1 MDVDRKKSFF
11 IRLIAKS
18 TEPGVVIIRKIETTG
33 NWCPLLT
40 LSQYACKKLTCTF
53 RKTFCDYKT
62 DKNSRVNILF
72 NIDKKGATADI
83 NKGSGLAVL
92 KSPQFKLS
100 RPVELQIKIYQSTFG
115 SQTFLCGDDFS
126 TLYDCQPILGPKIEL
141 PTTEKI
147 ILPLDQ
153 DAQNFTIVAVHD
165 KFMEFGAAKF
175 IISNIEILDENGKLL
190 C

>member
-1 MDVDRKKSFF
+1 MMDIDRVSVAVLNNSTAVLQSREVSCALNAKLF
-11 IRLIAKS
+11 IAYFRTEKANVKVCIEKRCVSTNDSQSGAIA
-18 TEPGVVIIRKIETTG
+18 
-33 NWCPLLT
+33 
-40 LSQYACKKLTCTF
+40 
-53 RKTFCDYKT
+53 
-62 DKNSRVNILF
+62 NISE
-72 NIDKKGATADI
+72 GP
-83 NKGSGLAVL
+83 GLAIL
-92 KSPQFKLS
+92 RSPQFKLS
-100 RPVELQIKIYQSTFG
+100 RPLELQIEVYQSTFG

-126 TLYDCQPILGPKIEL
+126 SLYNCQPILGPKIES
-141 PTTEKI
+141 PKKEKI